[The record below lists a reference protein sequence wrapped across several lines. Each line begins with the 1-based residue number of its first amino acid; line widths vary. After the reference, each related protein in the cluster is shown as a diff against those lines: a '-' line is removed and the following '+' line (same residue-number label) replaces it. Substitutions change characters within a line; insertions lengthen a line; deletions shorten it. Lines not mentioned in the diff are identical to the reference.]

1 MELKLNINFDKD
13 VTCPDVEAALE
24 NVFALART
32 ASETNAAKT
41 TVSFDDKKPCFTLQ
55 IDDDLRAVLRL
66 DAEASLDVLS
76 AGVDD
81 TDEES
86 KQRFELAKRTVLRA
100 HAFCTTECEPFRHGT
115 CPFVMNE
122 KQCPKYK

>member
-1 MELKLNINFDKD
+1 MELKLTINFDKD

-24 NVFALART
+24 NAFELART
-32 ASETNAAKT
+32 AAETNAAKT

-55 IDDDLRAVLRL
+55 VDDELRAVLRL
-66 DAEASLDVLS
+66 DVEAALDVLN

-86 KQRFELAKRTVLRA
+86 KQRFSLAKRTVLRA
-100 HAFCTTECEPFRHGT
+100 HAFCNTDCEQYRHGT
-115 CPFVMNE
+115 CPFVTKE
-122 KQCPKYK
+122 TECPKYK

>member
-1 MELKLNINFDKD
+1 MELKLTIKFDNE
-13 VTCPDVEAALE
+13 VTCPDVETALE
-24 NVFALART
+24 NAFAIVRT
-32 ASETNAAKT
+32 AAETNAART
-41 TVSFDDKKPCFTLQ
+41 SISFDDKKPCFTAQ
-55 IDDDLRAVLRL
+55 VDDELRAVLRL
-66 DAEASLDVLS
+66 DVDAALEVLS

-81 TDEES
+81 EDEES

-122 KQCPKYK
+122 KQCPKYR